1 MTVGDQVGGWRLTP
15 RPLGAEQHLGEGEMC
30 MRTQTSSGPW
40 WAALTVWAVVN
51 TVNLLQSFGFLS
63 RIPAGSMATNH
74 LLGYVMIALAAPAG
88 IALVGFLRD
97 RAGWLQLSGPT
108 VYLAFVALMIIV
120 DYVSPI
126 EWRSPAR
133 YEILAPYLLLFFG
146 AILLMGLPM
155 YWRSRAF
162 WMVTVGTTVLLLG
175 SMALALRAGVG

>member
-1 MTVGDQVGGWRLTP
+1 
-15 RPLGAEQHLGEGEMC
+15 LGEGERRMQ
-30 MRTQTSSGPW
+30 TQTGNGPW

-51 TVNLLQSFGFLS
+51 TVSLLQSVGFLS
-63 RIPAGSMATNH
+63 RIPAGSMATNQ

-88 IALVGFLRD
+88 LALVVFLRA
-97 RAGWLQLSGPT
+97 RAGWLQLSGPI

-162 WMVTVGTTVLLLG
+162 WMVTAGTTVLLLG
-175 SMALALRAGVG
+175 SMVLALRGGVG